1 MTMSKTQQPIPT
13 LETLCTEMTQADV
26 FSQVVVEDDRSRVVC
41 QAKGPESEA
50 LYRAEWSPDGWVIS
64 LVTPDRWLSES
75 IEAEL
80 VHTGDSIEELIEEE
94 LIDLGVDPDVVR
106 VEHFRSDDMLYT
118 FQTPL
123 TPASQNDACTWLL
136 AYEAT
141 FRVLGDMTVE
151 DED

>member
-1 MTMSKTQQPIPT
+1 MSKTHQPTPALDT
-13 LETLCTEMTQADV
+13 LSAKMSESDV
-26 FSQVVVEDDRSRVVC
+26 FDAIRIDAARDRLVC
-41 QAKGPESEA
+41 QARGPESEA
-50 LYRAEWSPDGWVIS
+50 FYWADCTPDGWVVS
-64 LVTPDRWLSES
+64 LVTTDRWLSES

-80 VHTGDSIEELIEEE
+80 VHTGDTIEELIEEE

-118 FQTPL
+118 FRTPL
-123 TPASQNDACTWLL
+123 PAGTAIDEACTWLL

-141 FRVLGDMTVE
+141 FRVLGDMTAE